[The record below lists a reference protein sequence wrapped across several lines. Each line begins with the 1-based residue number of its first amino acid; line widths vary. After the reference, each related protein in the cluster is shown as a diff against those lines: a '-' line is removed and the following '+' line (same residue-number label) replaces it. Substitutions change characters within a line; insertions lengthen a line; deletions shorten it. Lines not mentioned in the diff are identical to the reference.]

1 MNRPGKGRNP
11 AMRGRAWPLA
21 CFGGRA
27 FPNGISEMPMPRPFA
42 LAALALLATCGIAE
56 AQTTARLPFPDGTY
70 TTRPELC
77 RMTDRQR
84 ADRIGYEVILMVR
97 HVEGARMTDGYE
109 LDCTIRSVQVT
120 GSTIRYRT
128 TCNLEGRLETS
139 TATMTRIDDRTF
151 RDMRQT
157 FRYCG
162 RFAR

>member
-1 MNRPGKGRNP
+1 MLRP
-11 AMRGRAWPLA
+11 
-21 CFGGRA
+21 
-27 FPNGISEMPMPRPFA
+27 IS
-42 LAALALLATCGIAE
+42 LTALALFATCEVAR
-56 AQTTARLPFPDGTY
+56 AQTATRLPFPDGTY

-97 HVEGARMTDGYE
+97 HIEGVRMTDGYE

-128 TCNLEGRLETS
+128 TGNLEGRLETS

-162 RFAR
+162 RLAR